1 MGGEDGTSPYFRPA
15 WYTVMTMA
23 RKPKALL
30 EELSYPGP
38 HDVLRGDL
46 ALVGTPGMVFTPRE
60 GLNLPAIAF
69 GHGWLQPVQ
78 RYRGLLRH
86 LASWGIVTAAPAT
99 QLGPFPSHRI
109 FAANLRDTLDVVAKV
124 RLGRNGISVDPARL
138 GLAGHSTGAGS
149 AVLAAAAEG
158 SPEVR
163 AVATVAPAQ
172 TVPSASEAAKS
183 LRMPSLHLA
192 AENDLVAPPTGHAKA
207 IAHAWSGPVQLRTIE
222 KSTHLS
228 VTEGFH
234 WTQLLMQGKPHHG
247 TQRLVYALLTAFFL
261 THIGGK
267 EEYQPLLDN
276 DVKRA
281 PIDFEL
287 EGASAR

>member
-1 MGGEDGTSPYFRPA
+1 
-15 WYTVMTMA
+15 MA

-30 EELSYPGP
+30 EELTYPGP
-38 HDVLRGDL
+38 HDVLRGNL
-46 ALVGTPGMVFTPRE
+46 ALVGTPGMVFAPRE
-60 GLNLPAIAF
+60 GRNLPAVAF
-69 GHGWLQPVQ
+69 GHGWLQPVF

-86 LASWGIVTAAPAT
+86 LASWGIVAAAPST

-109 FAANLRDTLDVVAKV
+109 FAANLRDTLDAVANV
-124 RLGRNGISVDPARL
+124 RLGQNGISVDPARL

-149 AVLAAAAEG
+149 AVLAAAAAAAGAGAGQAEG
-158 SPEVR
+158 HPRPIEVG

-172 TVPSASEAAKS
+172 TVPSASEAAKG

-192 AENDLVAPPTGHAKA
+192 AEHDLVAPPTGHAKA
-207 IAHAWSGPVQLRTIE
+207 IAYAWGGPVQLRTIE

-234 WTQLLMQGKPHHG
+234 WTQLLMQGKPHRAS
-247 TQRLVYALLTAFFL
+247 QRLVYALLTAFFL
-261 THIGGK
+261 THLAGEK
-267 EEYQPLLDN
+267 KYQPLLDA

-281 PIDFEL
+281 PIDFER
-287 EGASAR
+287 EAAAAR